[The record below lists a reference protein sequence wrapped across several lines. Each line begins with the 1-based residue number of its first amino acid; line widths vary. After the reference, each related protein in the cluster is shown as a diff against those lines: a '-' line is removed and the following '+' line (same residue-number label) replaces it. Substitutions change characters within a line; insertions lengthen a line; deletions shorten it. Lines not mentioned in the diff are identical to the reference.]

1 MHTRLRAGQSVTR
14 NALSSN
20 PFYAERPSI
29 CRAVSTRLLVWLGSL
44 SGVRF
49 SSGITP
55 KCVCCGVKNR
65 VPASIRCMIQ
75 FAPFFQFAHKWMPM
89 PKGRSTKDAGGSK
102 GGDQA
107 KKMLQNDNSQT
118 IAKGSRRQHNN
129 VKSTRSL
136 DKGTWKRQMLEPH
149 EKQSVRLGQC

>member
-20 PFYAERPSI
+20 PFCAERPSI
-29 CRAVSTRLLVWLGSL
+29 CRGSLDSFACFGWGSL

-75 FAPFFQFAHKWMPM
+75 FAPFFQFAQQMDADADADAKRMIYKRRWSKQGGIKQRKCSKTITRRRLRRDQEDSTTMSSRQEVWTRGPGS
-89 PKGRSTKDAGGSK
+89 GR
-102 GGDQA
+102 
-107 KKMLQNDNSQT
+107 
-118 IAKGSRRQHNN
+118 
-129 VKSTRSL
+129 
-136 DKGTWKRQMLEPH
+136 
-149 EKQSVRLGQC
+149 C

>member
-29 CRAVSTRLLVWLGSL
+29 CRAVSTRLPVWLGSL

-75 FAPFFQFAHKWMPM
+75 FAPFFQFAQQMDADADADAKRMIYKRRWS
-89 PKGRSTKDAGGSK
+89 KQGGVKQRKCSKTITRRRLRRDQEDST
-102 GGDQA
+102 
-107 KKMLQNDNSQT
+107 T
-118 IAKGSRRQHNN
+118 ISSRQ
-129 VKSTRSL
+129 
-136 DKGTWKRQMLEPH
+136 E
-149 EKQSVRLGQC
+149 

>member
-1 MHTRLRAGQSVTR
+1 VQNDLLYVGQS
-14 NALSSN
+14 
-20 PFYAERPSI
+20 
-29 CRAVSTRLLVWLGSL
+29 RLVCLFWLGSL

-75 FAPFFQFAHKWMPM
+75 FAPLFQFAQQMDADADADAKRMIYKRRWS
-89 PKGRSTKDAGGSK
+89 KQGGVKQRKCSKTITRRRLRRDQEDSTTMS
-102 GGDQA
+102 
-107 KKMLQNDNSQT
+107 
-118 IAKGSRRQHNN
+118 SRQ
-129 VKSTRSL
+129 RSL